1 MEGKAKKTIFVHH
14 TYQPINMKHSCIILL
29 LAISPLVSMGQKTN
43 LDSLYRC
50 LDREIT
56 KSDQYIKVKQQH
68 IDDIKLKYHRT
79 HGDRVSRHQLAWNL
93 FKANETFMNDSAI
106 HYLNECIAL
115 SRQMKNS
122 TLLQSDYTALAHQ
135 YAATGFYNAT
145 DCPTAI
151 ATHCSVCCRPLPPFT
166 CGARS

>member
-1 MEGKAKKTIFVHH
+1 
-14 TYQPINMKHSCIILL
+14 MKHSCIILL

-106 HYLNECIAL
+106 HYLNECFAL

-122 TLLQSDYTALAHQ
+122 S
-135 YAATGFYNAT
+135 
-145 DCPTAI
+145 CSSPT
-151 ATHCSVCCRPLPPFT
+151 TRPWLTNMRPQDST
-166 CGARS
+166 MRHWTISGE